1 MKLENIDQYVSTLFL
16 IEDFTDEINRIAK
29 EPDKNPLRKKLILAS
44 YYAFRE
50 DLKNQIVTY
59 EQSRTKQSSK

>member
-16 IEDFTDEINRIAK
+16 IEDLKDGARRLAK
-29 EPDKNPLRKKLILAS
+29 KKNMHPLQKKALLTS
-44 YYAFRE
+44 FYLMKE

-59 EQSRTKQSSK
+59 ELSRKKHSSK